1 MSRIRPLAI
10 VMSLALAAASGLAL
24 LSFLMMQDAFSAA
37 RNAYQNQHISYRL
50 ADELRQS
57 SDDITRNARTYVVTG
72 DPKWEEQF
80 LSVIAIRNG
89 EKPRPVD
96 YHRIY
101 WDFVAATGRAPRPDG
116 TRIPL
121 QQMMRDAGF
130 SEAEFA
136 LLRQA
141 QQNSDALIQLET
153 VAINAAKGIFA
164 DSEGKFTIRRD
175 PDFAM
180 ARDLMH
186 GADYHR
192 FKADIMG
199 PIDQFY
205 VALEGRLASTIHAA
219 EDRVAFWRV
228 MLGIAVAMIL
238 VVSAAAA
245 WLLVLRI
252 SKPLDQL
259 SASMDKLAKGD
270 LAVGI
275 PHADRV
281 DEIGDMSRATTIF
294 RDGLVETAK
303 LREAEAK
310 RGAELETARRSAIQ
324 EIASDLKKAI
334 GQSVTAL
341 SDNSAKLVVEGG
353 KVAST
358 TDTALTQARTAAQE
372 GTEANHGIQ
381 SVSAA
386 AEQLTVAISEVSA
399 RVTAVAQTARSAAD
413 EADRVTSLIDGLNAA
428 SVRINDVTGLIGSI
442 AAQTNLLALNATIES
457 ARAGE
462 AGKGFAVVASEVKNL
477 AAQSAKA
484 TEGIQGEISAMQ
496 SIISDVVA
504 VIREIVGRISQ
515 LNNENGAIA
524 AAVEEQSATTAE
536 IASSLRSAA
545 SSVGSLEGSISRV
558 STMTEDAGKAIG
570 TINQA
575 TKSLADEAV
584 QLRGATQSLIERLQA
599 A

>member
-1 MSRIRPLAI
+1 MSKIRPLAML
-10 VMSLALAAASGLAL
+10 MSLALAVASGLAMV
-24 LSFLMMQDAFSAA
+24 SFFMMQDAADDA
-37 RNAYQNQHISYRL
+37 RLAYQNQHLSYRL

-101 WDFVAATGRAPRPDG
+101 WDFYAATGRAPRPDG
-116 TRIPL
+116 APIPL
-121 QQMMRDAGF
+121 QQMMREAGF

-153 VAINAAKGIFA
+153 VAINAVKGIFA
-164 DSEGKFTIRRD
+164 DSEGKFTIRRA

-205 VALEGRLASTIHAA
+205 VVLEERLRATIRTA
-219 EDRVAFWRV
+219 EERVSFWRAMMGV
-228 MLGIAVAMIL
+228 AVSMIL
-238 VVSAAAA
+238 AVSAAAA
-245 WLLVLRI
+245 WLMVLRI
-252 SKPLDQL
+252 ANPLVQL
-259 SASMDKLAKGD
+259 SGSMDRLSRGD
-270 LAVGI
+270 LAVSI
-275 PHADRV
+275 PHADRS
-281 DEIGDMSRATTIF
+281 DEIGAMGRATSVF
-294 RDGLVETAK
+294 RDGLVAAEK

-310 RGAELETARRSAIQ
+310 RGAELEATRRAAIQ
-324 EIASDLKKAI
+324 EIAADLDRAI
-334 GQSVTAL
+334 GQSVASL
-341 SDNSAKLVVEGG
+341 SDSSTKLVAEGG

-358 TDTALTQARTAAQE
+358 TDAALTQAKTAVQE
-372 GTEANHGIQ
+372 GTEANNGLQ

-399 RVTAVAQTARSAAD
+399 RVTAVAQTARGAAD
-413 EADRVTSLIDGLNAA
+413 QADRVTSLIDGLNAA
-428 SVRINDVTGLIGSI
+428 SVRINDVTALIGSI

-457 ARAGE
+457 ARAGD

-496 SIISDVVA
+496 TIISDVVD

-515 LNNENGAIA
+515 LNTENGAIA

-536 IASSLRSAA
+536 IASSLRVAAA
-545 SSVGSLEGSISRV
+545 SVDALENSIGRV
-558 STMTEDAGKAIG
+558 SDMTSDAGKAMTG
-570 TINQA
+570 INHA
-575 TKSLADEAV
+575 TQSLADEAA
-584 QLRGATQSLIERLQA
+584 QLRGAAQSLIHRLQA

>member
-1 MSRIRPLAI
+1 MLRIRPLAI
-10 VMSLALAAASGLAL
+10 IMSLALAAASGLAL
-24 LSFLMMQDAFSAA
+24 LSFLMMQNAFSDA
-37 RNAYQNQHISYRL
+37 RSAYQNQHLSYRL

-116 TRIPL
+116 ARTPL
-121 QQMMRDAGF
+121 QQMMREAGF
-130 SEAEFA
+130 SDAEFA

-141 QQNSDALIQLET
+141 QQNSDALIQLEG

-164 DSEGKFTIRRD
+164 DSEGKFTVRRD

-192 FKADIMG
+192 FKADIVG

-205 VALEGRLASTIHAA
+205 VALEERLASSIRAA
-219 EDRVAFWRV
+219 EDRVAYWRSI
-228 MLGIAVAMIL
+228 LGIAVAMIL
-238 VVSAAAA
+238 AVSTAAA

-252 SKPLDQL
+252 SKPLDEL
-259 SASMDKLAKGD
+259 SGSMDQLAKGN
-270 LAVGI
+270 LGVAI
-275 PHADRV
+275 PHVSRV

-303 LREAEAK
+303 LRETEAK
-310 RGAELETARRSAIQ
+310 RGAELEAARRAAIQ
-324 EIASDLKKAI
+324 EIANDLEKAI
-334 GQSVTAL
+334 GQSVSAL
-341 SDNSAKLVVEGG
+341 SDNSTKLVAEGG

-358 TDTALTQARTAAQE
+358 TDTALNQARTAAHE
-372 GTEANHGIQ
+372 GTEANNGIQ

-399 RVTAVAQTARSAAD
+399 RVNAVAQTARSAAD

-457 ARAGE
+457 ARAGD

-545 SSVGSLEGSISRV
+545 SSVGALEGSIGRV
-558 STMTEDAGKAIG
+558 STMTADTGKAIG
-570 TINQA
+570 TINSA
-575 TKSLADEAV
+575 TKFLADEAV